1 MQIQEL
7 ESGSDSEDPPGKETT
22 LRTTPARSSTL
33 TPDYSQSQLNKK
45 KSSEFDSEEFSCRA
59 RQTQKERENERL

>member
-33 TPDYSQSQLNKK
+33 TPDYSQSQLNQKK
-45 KSSEFDSEEFSCRA
+45 KNLQNFDLKSFHAEKD
-59 RQTQKERENERL
+59 RQRKRERK

>member
-7 ESGSDSEDPPGKETT
+7 ESGSDSADPPGKETT

-33 TPDYSQSQLNKK
+33 TPDYSQSQLKNKK
-45 KSSEFDSEEFSCRA
+45 ICRI
-59 RQTQKERENERL
+59 